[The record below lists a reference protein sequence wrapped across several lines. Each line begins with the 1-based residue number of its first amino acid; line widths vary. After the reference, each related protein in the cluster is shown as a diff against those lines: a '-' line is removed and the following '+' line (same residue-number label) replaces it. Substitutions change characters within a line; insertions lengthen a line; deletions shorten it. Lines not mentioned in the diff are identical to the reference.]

1 VRDQSIL
8 REPAYN
14 PPVPT
19 TSEPIW
25 VTPALLTDAAMYAG
39 LAVLLAVLSLAA
51 PPPRR
56 RGLAVLAAMAVL
68 MLGGL
73 WLLFEFGPR
82 LGIGTPYDIAREAL
96 LALLA
101 VAVIRSAV
109 LFVAHIVLGRFRV
122 PHILVD
128 ALFML
133 GLIAYAIYRLNA
145 VGLNLAG
152 IVTTSAIVT
161 GALAFSAGE
170 TLSNLWAG
178 VSLQIENTLRIGDW
192 VRFDDKIG
200 QVVSIRWRSMAI
212 ATPANETF
220 VVPNSALMKDRIVV
234 LGRAGEAPA
243 PWRRQLTFQVDYEFA
258 PARVVQVITDALR
271 RCEIPNV
278 TQDPPPLCMCAE
290 FQDSGILY
298 RAIFFLKQIDK
309 IGETDS
315 AVLVTIYAALQRE
328 NMPIPFPQQ
337 VVEIKRRSGTA
348 EASAELDLRTKVLG
362 ALELFGVL
370 TQAERDTVAAG
381 LHKLPYASNDI
392 VFRKGESADSLCI
405 LARGH
410 VRIMDEDARGRRMP
424 LAELAAPDYFGE
436 MGLLTGQPR
445 RATII
450 ATDDVLCYGLDKAAF
465 DAVLKARPEIAE
477 ALGHVLARRQADT
490 DATLKAAGADA
501 KSRGAMGGAM
511 EIVHRIRQFF
521 GLPG

>member
-1 VRDQSIL
+1 
-8 REPAYN
+8 
-14 PPVPT
+14 
-19 TSEPIW
+19 
-25 VTPALLTDAAMYAG
+25 MYAG
-39 LAVLLAVLSLAA
+39 LAVLLAVLALAA
-51 PPPRR
+51 PAPRR
-56 RGLAVLAAMAVL
+56 RGLPALAAMAVI
-68 MLGGL
+68 MFGGL
-73 WLLFEFGPR
+73 WLLGEFGR
-82 LGIGTPYDIAREAL
+82 GLGSGTPYDIAREAL

-128 ALFML
+128 AVFML

-170 TLSNLWAG
+170 TLGNLWAG
-178 VSLQIENTLRIGDW
+178 VSLQLENTLRIGDW
-192 VRFDDKIG
+192 VRFDDKVG

-212 ATPANETF
+212 ATPYNETF

-243 PWRRQLTFQVDYEFA
+243 PWRRQVTFQVDYEHP
-258 PARVVQVITDALR
+258 PARVCQVITDALR

-278 TQDPPPLCMCAE
+278 TDDPPPLCLCAE
-290 FQDSGILY
+290 FQDSGVLY
-298 RAIFFLKQIDK
+298 KAVFHLRQIDK
-309 IGETDS
+309 ISETDS
-315 AVLVTIYAALQRE
+315 AVLITIFAALQRQ

-337 VVEIKRRSGTA
+337 VVEIKRRSGA
-348 EASAELDLRTKVLG
+348 VEESAEREMRTAVLG
-362 ALELFGVL
+362 TFELFGVL
-370 TQAERDTVAAG
+370 TQSERDAVAAG
-381 LHKLPYASNDI
+381 LRRLPYATNEI

-410 VRIMDEDARGRRMP
+410 VRIMDEDAGGRRMP
-424 LAELAAPDYFGE
+424 LAELSAPDYFGE

-445 RATII
+445 SATVV
-450 ATDDVLCYGLDKAAF
+450 ATDDVLCYGLDKASF

-477 ALGHVLARRQADT
+477 ELGHVLARRQADT
-490 DATLKAAGADA
+490 DARHKAAGTDT
-501 KSRGAMGGAM
+501 KSRSAVSGAL
-511 EIVHRIRQFF
+511 EIVRRIRHFF
-521 GLPG
+521 ALPG